1 MKYIRFLFL
10 TTLYILA
17 LPFSEGFAQKY
28 NPEKMNKKARALNE
42 RAYEEAIDGRYS
54 NALNFLEQALKIEPG
69 FVDVY
74 LTRAGIHANMRNYT
88 ASIQDFKKA
97 FELDA
102 VYAEE
107 FRLPY
112 SISLAGNGQFE
123 EAHQQINLFL
133 QIPSL
138 NEQSIKAGN
147 YRKGTYEFALG
158 WKKKYGSEILP
169 GKPLHLSESVN
180 SKDSEYFPSLTI
192 DGKTMVFTRRL
203 NQYDEDFFYSEY
215 KNGAWQTAKPLEGK
229 VNTNLN
235 EGAQNIAQDGTLLV
249 FTGCNYPEGAGSCD
263 LYISYL
269 RKDGSWSEAENL
281 NINTEGWESTPSLAP
296 DKSALYFSSNNPGGF
311 GGKDIWVTRK
321 LPGGKWSKPENL
333 GPTINTPGDESCP
346 FMHADNETL
355 YFNSTGHPGY
365 GSTDLFLSRKTADG
379 WEGPIN
385 LGYPLNTID
394 DEGSLVVAS
403 DGVTAYF
410 SSDRGETIG
419 GLDLF
424 SFQLPV
430 AVQATPTRWVRGKV
444 YDAKTNEGLP
454 SAVELTNLSNGELAF
469 KLQTDEDGNYLATL
483 PQGKEYAF
491 NVSRKGY
498 LFFSEHY
505 ALNQHTPDSGLTV
518 NIALQPLE
526 TGASVILNNIFY
538 DVNATTLKE
547 ASMQELNKLVQLM
560 TENPTLQI
568 RIEGHTDN
576 TGAPAD
582 NLRLSTQR
590 AQTVVDY
597 LITKGIEKNRLHA
610 KGFGETKPVDSN
622 NTEAGKSR
630 NRRTELHIHRYT
642 P

>member
-1 MKYIRFLFL
+1 MKHIRFLLL
-10 TTLYILA
+10 TILYVLA
-17 LPFSEGFAQKY
+17 LPNMQGFSQKY
-28 NPEKMNKKARALNE
+28 NPEKMNKKARTLNE

-69 FVDVY
+69 YVDVY
-74 LTRAGIHANMRNYT
+74 LTRAGIHANMKNYIL
-88 ASIQDFKKA
+88 SVNDFKKA
-97 FELDA
+97 FDLDA
-102 VYAEE
+102 IYAEE
-107 FRLPY
+107 FRLPF
-112 SISLAGNGQFE
+112 SISLAGNGQFQ
-123 EAHQQINLFL
+123 EALDQVNQFL
-133 QIPSL
+133 RIPSL

-147 YRKGTYEFALG
+147 YRKSTYEFALN
-158 WKKKYGSEILP
+158 WKKKYSADIFP
-169 GKPLHLSESVN
+169 TQPVHLSDSIN
-180 SKDSEYFPSLTI
+180 SKDSEYFPSITI

-203 NQYDEDFFYSEY
+203 NQYDEDFFYSEL
-215 KNGAWQTAKPLEGK
+215 KNGVWHGAKPLEGK

-263 LYISYL
+263 LFISYL
-269 RKDGSWSEAENL
+269 KKDGTWSEAENI
-281 NINTEGWESTPSLAP
+281 NINTEAWESTPSLSP

-346 FMHADNETL
+346 FIHADNETL

-365 GSTDLFLSRKTADG
+365 GSTDLFLSKKTTTG
-379 WEGPIN
+379 WSEPLN

-410 SSDRGETIG
+410 SSDRGDTKG

-424 SFQLPV
+424 SFQLPE

-444 YDAKTNEGLP
+444 YDAKTKEGLP
-454 SAVELTNLSNGELAF
+454 SAVELTNLESGEIVF

-483 PQGKEYAF
+483 PQGKDYAF

-518 NIALQPLE
+518 HIPLQPLE
-526 TGASVILNNIFY
+526 AGASVVLHNIFY
-538 DVNATTLKE
+538 DVNASTLKE
-547 ASMQELNKLVQLM
+547 ESLQELDKLVQLM
-560 TENPTLQI
+560 TDNPALHI
-568 RIEGHTDN
+568 RIEGHTDD
-576 TGAPAD
+576 TGTPAD

-597 LITKGIEKNRLHA
+597 LITRGIEKSRLHA
-610 KGFGETKPVDSN
+610 KGFGETRPVDSN
-622 NTEAGKSR
+622 STDAGKSR
-630 NRRTELHIHRYT
+630 NRRTELHIHEYK